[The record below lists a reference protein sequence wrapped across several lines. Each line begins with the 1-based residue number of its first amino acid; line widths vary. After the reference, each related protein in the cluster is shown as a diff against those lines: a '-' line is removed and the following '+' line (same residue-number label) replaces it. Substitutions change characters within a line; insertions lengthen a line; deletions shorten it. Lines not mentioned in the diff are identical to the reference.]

1 MKNFISIFC
10 SFLSLLMLCSCNSYD
25 TPTQAEFEE
34 HSKKQGVVLV
44 TDKTEYIYP
53 EDTIRYNVVNYS
65 EETYLFENDMAIL
78 EIYVNGKWEKVSFN
92 GVHTYEAWSHELGL
106 NEQSTL
112 PLEKNLEEHERGRK
126 ETGIGN
132 NRKRLKKGYY
142 RIVRDG
148 CVSNIFFIS

>member
-1 MKNFISIFC
+1 MKKIISIFC
-10 SFLSLLMLCSCNSYD
+10 SFLSFLMLCSCNSYD

-44 TDKTEYIYP
+44 TDKTEYSYP

-65 EETYLFENDMAIL
+65 QEPYLFKNDMDIL
-78 EIYVNGKWEKVSFN
+78 EVYVNGNWETANFN
-92 GVHTYEAWSHELGL
+92 GEHTYEYWAYELGL
-106 NEQSTL
+106 NEQSWL
-112 PLEKNLEEHERGRK
+112 QGIYLEEHERGRK

-148 CVSNIFFIS
+148 CISNIFFIS